1 MIIFIDGDSCPV
13 IKNTINISNI
23 YNLKTVVVKDYN
35 HELNVKGDNLDIVTV
50 SQGSDSADLYILNNI
65 KSEDIL
71 ITNDMGLA
79 SIALS
84 KKASIL
90 NFNGEDI
97 NDFNIDFLLLSRHIN
112 KQNRKNNI
120 YSSKFKKRTKE
131 DNLLFEKSLI
141 KLIEKANE
149 EV

>member
-1 MIIFIDGDSCPV
+1 MIVFIDGDSCPV
-13 IKNTINISNI
+13 IKNSIKISNL
-23 YNLKTVVVKDYN
+23 YNLKTIVVKDYN
-35 HELNVKGDNLDIVTV
+35 HELNIKGDNIDIVTV

-65 KSEDIL
+65 KNKDIL
-71 ITNDMGLA
+71 ITNDIGLA

-84 KKASIL
+84 KKANIL
-90 NFNGEDI
+90 NFNGERI

-131 DNLLFEKSLI
+131 DDLLFEKSLI
-141 KLIEKANE
+141 NLIEETSE
-149 EV
+149 EE

>member
-1 MIIFIDGDSCPV
+1 MIVFIDGDSCPV
-13 IKNTINISNI
+13 IKNAIKIANN
-23 YNLKTVVVKDYN
+23 YNLKTIIVKDYN
-35 HELNVKGDNLDIVTV
+35 HEMNMEGNNIEIVTV

-65 KSEDIL
+65 KKEDIL
-71 ITNDMGLA
+71 ITNDIGLA

-90 NFNGEDI
+90 NFNGEVI

-131 DNLLFEKSLI
+131 NNLLFEKSLI
-141 KLIEKANE
+141 KLIENTNE
-149 EV
+149 ED